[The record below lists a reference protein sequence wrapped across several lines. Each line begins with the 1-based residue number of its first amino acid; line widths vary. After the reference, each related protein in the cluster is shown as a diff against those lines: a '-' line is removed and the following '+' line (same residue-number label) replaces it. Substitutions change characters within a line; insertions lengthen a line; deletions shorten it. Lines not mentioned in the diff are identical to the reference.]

1 MSVDPSLP
9 DATAPVNAGHVPEPT
24 VSDGVAVAE
33 SVKADGLKAVFVR
46 FLTAELDSPAVN
58 TASRALL
65 AAVVTVVLAVIHS
78 QA

>member
-1 MSVDPSLP
+1 MSTPE
-9 DATAPVNAGHVPEPT
+9 VPTPT
-24 VSDGVAVAE
+24 VSDGEAVVAE
-33 SVKADGLKAVFVR
+33 AKASGVKALLVK